1 MAKDTLR
8 IAIYGMFRGRN
19 IARELVNVPRA
30 QVVAVC
36 DRNNHKLE
44 AGRPYYKGDVKF
56 FNKYDDMLEW
66 GQFDAVILTNTYN
79 EHAPCAIAA
88 LEKGIAVFSETA
100 PTTTMK
106 EMLELVEAVERT
118 GGFYALAENYP
129 HIRGCRELTRVYR
142 TGVLGNVSYA
152 EGEYIHPMD
161 PKDAAQYMSHPLH
174 WRYFLPPTY
183 YSTHALA
190 PLMVMTGHMP
200 KRIIGKQALTKDEG
214 QADRCTGALM
224 LVETDQGAL
233 FRIFGSAHFGCMENW
248 YRLGCDKGAVE
259 LVRGSND
266 YVRLVQNGWM
276 YDEPLEAHES
286 VYLPRITEVDKAATN
301 SGRREDDFGH
311 WGGDQSMLREFVDDV
326 LDGREPYMD
335 VYRSAALTAVGIL
348 GWRSI
353 LEDSKQFDIPDFRD
367 KEAREAL
374 RSDDL
379 SPFPDAEGNTTLP
392 HVYNP

>member
-1 MAKDTLR
+1 MAKETLR

-100 PTTTMK
+100 PATTMK

-118 GGFYALAENYP
+118 GGFYSLAENYP

-142 TGVLGNVSYA
+142 SGVLGNVSYA

-161 PKDAAQYMSHPLH
+161 PKDAVIYFVGPTPAKPGEAIGSAGPTTSYRMDAYSPTMIAQGQ
-174 WRYFLPPTY
+174 
-183 YSTHALA
+183 
-190 PLMVMTGHMP
+190 TGM
-200 KRIIGKQALTKDEG
+200 IGKGKRSE
-214 QADRCTGALM
+214 
-224 LVETDQGAL
+224 
-233 FRIFGSAHFGCMENW
+233 
-248 YRLGCDKGAVE
+248 
-259 LVRGSND
+259 
-266 YVRLVQNGWM
+266 
-276 YDEPLEAHES
+276 
-286 VYLPRITEVDKAATN
+286 EV
-301 SGRREDDFGH
+301 
-311 WGGDQSMLREFVDDV
+311 
-326 LDGREPYMD
+326 
-335 VYRSAALTAVGIL
+335 I
-348 GWRSI
+348 
-353 LEDSKQFDIPDFRD
+353 
-367 KEAREAL
+367 
-374 RSDDL
+374 
-379 SPFPDAEGNTTLP
+379 SP
-392 HVYNP
+392 